1 MRTIIMAAGIALLV
15 SCSLTYAQQPPN
27 AFPPGMVAGNMANA
41 GMGSGTSTN
50 TVTQMAAG
58 AKSDATGGSSSAV
71 AGSNKNVFLSA
82 PGLSG
87 SDCTGSFSTPIG
99 GKTYRMEDCAIY
111 KRVKAYLEF
120 AALYPEQADS
130 YRAAADKAFCKLDG
144 VSDELDMCEEK
155 PVQNA
160 SYGRK

>member
-1 MRTIIMAAGIALLV
+1 MKRIVIAAALLV
-15 SCSLTYAQQPPN
+15 VGNVYAQQPPN

-82 PGLSG
+82 PGMG
-87 SDCTGSFSTPIG
+87 ASDCTRGFSTPFFG
-99 GKTYRMEDCAIY
+99 VNTRFEDCAIY
-111 KRVKAYLEF
+111 KRIAFY
-120 AALYPEQADS
+120 QANAERLGAGAWD
-130 YRAAADKAFCKLDG
+130 ATVKAFCKLDG
-144 VSDELDMCEEK
+144 ASDELDMCEKK
-155 PVQNA
+155 PVQNV